1 MLVLV
6 AGVVLVVAA
15 AALVLV
21 AVLDDDEPTT
31 PPPAAQP
38 AGEVENPLGPPGGAP
53 AEEPS
58 SPPAPVESGGPAP
71 DSTEGETVEVDF
83 SGTMQLMAAFA
94 QVGGMG
100 GAAAYSYMRPGLGLD
115 MCDQIL
121 WEDDSKCDAATE
133 LTSDQAQCLVLRDG
147 IVAFWAVDEP
157 THIPNNK
164 ATFTAWFGSSWDEYV
179 GIGTGSNAGEVVV
192 TGGRVI
198 GDQQWGIGGG
208 GEGFVLTA
216 RIFDGFGFRA
226 AWVKA
231 SWTGEAVENASGEKS
246 EGSIDISC
254 LFAFPG

>member
-1 MLVLV
+1 M
-6 AGVVLVVAA
+6 
-15 AALVLV
+15 
-21 AVLDDDEPTT
+21 
-31 PPPAAQP
+31 
-38 AGEVENPLGPPGGAP
+38 
-53 AEEPS
+53 
-58 SPPAPVESGGPAP
+58 
-71 DSTEGETVEVDF
+71 EVDF

-115 MCDQIL
+115 MCDHLL